1 LESPKPELSGAA
13 KATERA
19 SAASFASVIYVAAF
33 IIGAIVMSFEMLG
46 SRYLNPYF
54 GSGIYTWAA
63 LISTILAALTAGY
76 FLGGLIAD
84 STVSAAVLGAII
96 TTASLYLLVLPSF
109 ADNLLKFVSD
119 NVDNVHLGG
128 LYSALAIMFVP
139 ATLLGVYSPF
149 AIRLVLRTARSSG
162 TISGAI
168 YGVSTAGSI
177 VGTLGTTF
185 FLIPLIGTRAITL
198 LLGAS
203 GIFCGVCLMA
213 LERIYARRKIETLA
227 IAILTVLALG
237 CGGARSDGLLDESV
251 RAKMLNHEEGL
262 VAHVETEYN
271 NIYISKKGPLLAMTT
286 MVAKRWLFESIVNLK
301 DPDDLTVP
309 YSKLMPAG
317 LLYPEKLQRILMIGL
332 GAGSISTYLGRVMP
346 DVQIDVVEL
355 DPGIIAAGKKYFG
368 LQETDKV
375 HYIESDGRV
384 FLNRNK
390 DPYDLIILDAFR
402 ELGVPFHM
410 LTREFYTLVKDRL
423 APGGAVAANVT
434 ANTRLYLWTLATFH
448 AVFPTVDVYPDWKE
462 ETEAQSIAVMVP
474 GPTPSKD
481 ALMQRATALQGQY
494 HFHYP
499 LPDLVGKR
507 IEEQNL
513 DEAHVLT
520 DDFAPVNLYETIP
533 LRPQQRR

>member
-1 LESPKPELSGAA
+1 
-13 KATERA
+13 
-19 SAASFASVIYVAAF
+19 
-33 IIGAIVMSFEMLG
+33 
-46 SRYLNPYF
+46 
-54 GSGIYTWAA
+54 
-63 LISTILAALTAGY
+63 
-76 FLGGLIAD
+76 
-84 STVSAAVLGAII
+84 
-96 TTASLYLLVLPSF
+96 
-109 ADNLLKFVSD
+109 
-119 NVDNVHLGG
+119 VHLGG

-149 AIRLVLRTARSSG
+149 AIRLVLHTAQSSG
-162 TISGAI
+162 TVSGAI

-198 LLGAS
+198 LLGAA

-317 LLYPEKLQRILMIGL
+317 LLYPEKLRRILMIGL

-355 DPGIIAAGKKYFG
+355 DPGIIAACKKYFG

-481 ALMQRATALQGQY
+481 ALMQRATALQAQY

-499 LPDLVGKR
+499 LTDLVGKR
-507 IEEQNL
+507 IEEQNF